1 MVISKMDKY
10 IHKTK
15 PPNFGGFFVA
25 SHKTKPLIVGAY
37 QGFLLSSRRENT
49 RGTCLNFSIKTLSKV
64 TGNMDKQHGLLVG
77 SGICAFLVCLGAAA
91 IIFALRW

>member
-25 SHKTKPLIVGAY
+25 SHKTKPLNVGAY
-37 QGFLLSSRRENT
+37 QGFLLSSRSKNT
-49 RGTCLNFSIKTLSKV
+49 KGTCLNFSRFFDGLVKV
-64 TGNMDKQHGLLVG
+64 TRGKAGNDG
-77 SGICAFLVCLGAAA
+77 
-91 IIFALRW
+91 

>member
-1 MVISKMDKY
+1 MDKCIY
-10 IHKTK
+10 NAK

-25 SHKTKPLIVGAY
+25 SHKTKPLNVGAY

-49 RGTCLNFSIKTLSKV
+49 KGTCLNFSIKILSKV
-64 TGNMDKQHGLLVG
+64 TGNMDKTASNIYGLLVG
-77 SGICAFLVCLGAAA
+77 IGICAFLVCLGAAA